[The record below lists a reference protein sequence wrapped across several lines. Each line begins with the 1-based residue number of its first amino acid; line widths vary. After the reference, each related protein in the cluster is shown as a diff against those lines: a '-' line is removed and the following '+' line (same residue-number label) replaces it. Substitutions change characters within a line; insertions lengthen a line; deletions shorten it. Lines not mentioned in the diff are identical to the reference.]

1 MSKLKFS
8 DDKYEYLQASS
19 RIDLRGLSLLADD
32 LQSNVEILKN
42 SYLSIVNSMVIL
54 KERRRKKYM
63 DLEMEQGKKSS
74 SSEMASNS
82 CLNAESSSSYP
93 VRSNSDFINSQVA
106 RNFKRSGQ
114 DFLYCD
120 LKEPGNWCIEKLCD
134 PKTRTQEFDRL
145 FKEVKKRLKNR
156 NFGIDFEI
164 LKFFFRRKNLEK
176 RSMV

>member
-63 DLEMEQGKKSS
+63 DLEQAQKSAS
-74 SSEMASNS
+74 FVEMNSNS
-82 CLNAESSSSYP
+82 CFKTETSSSYP

-106 RNFKRSGQ
+106 RNFKRSGR

-120 LKEPGNWCIEKLCD
+120 LNEPGNWCIEKLCD
-134 PKTRTQEFDRL
+134 PKTRTQEFERL
-145 FKEVKKRLKNR
+145 FREVNLGQKKFYIFLRQ
-156 NFGIDFEI
+156 
-164 LKFFFRRKNLEK
+164 FF
-176 RSMV
+176 